1 MPDDDV
7 PGHRALLPCHF
18 KRHALT
24 LNCVRMC
31 RAVSMFPASTAALLS
46 AAADASSTECVSA
59 AQVSQLAAMS
69 AALTVQKAAS
79 EKLVEG
85 AERVG
90 LLKGGFV
97 KGQWTKEEDELVCKY
112 VELYGTKQWARI
124 ALVLPGRKGKQC
136 RERWHNHLNPDIN
149 KDAWTNDED
158 LKLVAAHLVSPL
170 TTHPHLARLLFLA
183 LVLPTDNH
191 AACIFSCLPMEM
203 CICSKRETD
212 GQKLPR
218 RSRGERIMPSRIAG
232 TRRSRGNSL
241 RER

>member
-1 MPDDDV
+1 
-7 PGHRALLPCHF
+7 
-18 KRHALT
+18 
-24 LNCVRMC
+24 
-31 RAVSMFPASTAALLS
+31 MFPAPTAALLS
-46 AAADASSTECVSA
+46 AAADASSTECVST
-59 AQVSQLAAMS
+59 AQVTQLAAMS

-79 EKLVEG
+79 EKLAEG

-158 LKLVAAHLVSPL
+158 LKLVDAHLVSPPTVL
-170 TTHPHLARLLFLA
+170 PRLARLLFLA
-183 LVLPTDNH
+183 LVLPTDSH
-191 AACIFSCLPMEM
+191 AACLFSCLPMEM
-203 CICSKRETD
+203 RICSKRETG
-212 GQKLPR
+212 GQKLQR
-218 RSRGERIMPSRIAG
+218 RSRAERITPSRIAG